1 MQCRTLC
8 GELLHSDSE
17 AGRNH
22 IRSYAGVQREWV
34 SKMLGT
40 NKSGLKVW
48 RITEVSWVRTACAT
62 SSSRLRNLRHIALV
76 LGRRSR
82 NLVQPRR
89 WGCGLFSVREI
100 CEAQHSSWCCSE
112 QYLTSLF
119 RCLAT

>member
-48 RITEVSWVRTACAT
+48 RITEVSWVRTARAA
-62 SSSRLRNLRHIALV
+62 SSSGLRNLRHIALV
-76 LGRRSR
+76 LGLRSR
-82 NLVQPRR
+82 NLVQPKRR
-89 WGCGLFSVREI
+89 GYGLFSVREI
-100 CEAQHSSWCCSE
+100 CEQNDIYYGCNKKYSISV
-112 QYLTSLF
+112 
-119 RCLAT
+119 